1 MRRAA
6 LYICYYN
13 VEEPLVQTQVMTY
26 LRELAIR
33 GFEMHLLTFEVLRHA
48 PQEATRLRREL
59 AAAGI
64 RWHWLKYHRRPSL
77 PATLYDI
84 AIGTLYAAGLCL
96 RHRIRLVHARSH
108 VPAVMALALKT
119 FLRRIFLFDFRGQ
132 LAEEYADAGHWS
144 RASLPYR
151 LTRWM
156 EGRLLQITD
165 GVVVLTERMRTCL
178 LDGSQLSA
186 RGRANVV
193 VIPCCVDTQLYAGSP
208 ELGRR
213 YRRERG
219 WTDRR
224 VLLYLGKLSE
234 RYMPTE
240 LARFAA
246 WAIRSDPSYFFQ
258 IVTQGDPRPLL
269 ARLAEHGVD
278 ERAYDVRRVSPRDVP
293 MVVAAADATLSFIG
307 GESSKRAVSPTKF
320 GESLACGVPV
330 VSSAGVGDLDS
341 VIEQNRLGVIVREFT
356 EKGISRSLA
365 ALENLRVDAELSGRC
380 REYVRRELSLAEVGG
395 PRYARLY
402 AQLMD
407 EKRPE

>member
-132 LAEEYADAGHWS
+132 LLD
-144 RASLPYR
+144 
-151 LTRWM
+151 LT
-156 EGRLLQITD
+156 
-165 GVVVLTERMRTCL
+165 
-178 LDGSQLSA
+178 
-186 RGRANVV
+186 
-193 VIPCCVDTQLYAGSP
+193 
-208 ELGRR
+208 
-213 YRRERG
+213 
-219 WTDRR
+219 
-224 VLLYLGKLSE
+224 
-234 RYMPTE
+234 
-240 LARFAA
+240 
-246 WAIRSDPSYFFQ
+246 
-258 IVTQGDPRPLL
+258 
-269 ARLAEHGVD
+269 
-278 ERAYDVRRVSPRDVP
+278 
-293 MVVAAADATLSFIG
+293 
-307 GESSKRAVSPTKF
+307 
-320 GESLACGVPV
+320 
-330 VSSAGVGDLDS
+330 
-341 VIEQNRLGVIVREFT
+341 
-356 EKGISRSLA
+356 
-365 ALENLRVDAELSGRC
+365 
-380 REYVRRELSLAEVGG
+380 
-395 PRYARLY
+395 
-402 AQLMD
+402 
-407 EKRPE
+407 